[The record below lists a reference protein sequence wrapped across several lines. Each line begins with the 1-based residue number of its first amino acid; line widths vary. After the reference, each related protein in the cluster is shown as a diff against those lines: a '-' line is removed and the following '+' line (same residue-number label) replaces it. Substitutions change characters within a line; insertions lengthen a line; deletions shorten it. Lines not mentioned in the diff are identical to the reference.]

1 MESNKKEKNGFFE
14 DSNGCKSSLRLFSFL
29 LLLTT
34 FFVICFQVYINE
46 INLYLIITL
55 LMFSFAPKV
64 AQKIVE
70 EFFKN
75 KT

>member
-1 MESNKKEKNGFFE
+1 MNTGFFE
-14 DSNGCKSSLRLFSFL
+14 DLNGSKSSIRLFGFL
-29 LLLTT
+29 LLLVTLL
-34 FFVICFQVYINE
+34 VICFQVWAGE
-46 INLYLIITL
+46 VNLYLIITL

-75 KT
+75 KTS

>member
-1 MESNKKEKNGFFE
+1 MNTGFFE
-14 DSNGCKSSLRLFSFL
+14 DSNGSKSSIRLFGFL

-34 FFVICFQVYINE
+34 IIVILFQVYTKE
-46 INLYLIITL
+46 VNLYLIITL

-75 KT
+75 KIS